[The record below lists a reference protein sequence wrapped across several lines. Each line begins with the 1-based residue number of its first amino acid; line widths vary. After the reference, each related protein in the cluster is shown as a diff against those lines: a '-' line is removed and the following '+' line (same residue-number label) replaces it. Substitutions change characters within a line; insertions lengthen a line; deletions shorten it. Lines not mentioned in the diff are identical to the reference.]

1 MTTMAVDDPPLRRL
15 FDRLDFAPRP
25 PQARLS
31 ELLAQWEALR
41 NERVAPRPPFA
52 RGAVAPDAFLFA
64 RRDGENDYVLE
75 RPCPSLESVLGSGEA
90 GDTLAGAPN
99 PRQAARL
106 RRLFDAVIKAGEPVL
121 AEFVMEGA
129 GEGAVAVDLLAA
141 PMADAEGRICGIF
154 GGCELRSKSDG
165 AAHRPSP
172 ARGFA
177 GPVLFALANA
187 RPLAESVAAQL
198 ATEVAPHEERDF
210 EDGEHTIRPMAGV
223 RNRDVYVFA
232 DLTTSPGQSVND
244 KLCKLLFFVG
254 ALKQSAARSVTVV
267 APYLCYAR
275 KERQTKPRDP
285 VATRHLAQVLEAVGV
300 DCVIT
305 VTAHNLAAFQN
316 AFRCRTEHLDTDALF
331 AHALAG
337 RLKGRQASVVSP
349 DPGGEKRA
357 ELFRAKLESVLGMP
371 VAKAFVDK
379 TRSMG
384 KVTGELF
391 AGDVAGRTAIILD
404 DMISTGGTMTRA
416 AAACRRNGAS
426 EVIAVATHGLF
437 IGGAEELLRDAA
449 INEIWVTDCVALSDA
464 LEGEAHRG
472 RLRIVRAG
480 DLLAG
485 AIRRCHRGGS
495 INELLEHDL
504 ALMS

>member
-25 PQARLS
+25 AQARLA

-41 NERVAPRPPFA
+41 DERVAPRSPFA
-52 RGAVAPDAFLFA
+52 RSAVPPDAFLFA
-64 RRDGENDYVLE
+64 RTDGENDYVLE
-75 RPCPSLESVLGSGEA
+75 RASSSLESVLGSAEA
-90 GDTLAGAPN
+90 GDTLAAAPN

-129 GEGAVAVDLLAA
+129 GDGAVAVDLLAA

-154 GGCELRSKSDG
+154 GGCEFRSKSG
-165 AAHRPSP
+165 AAHRSGQTPES
-172 ARGFA
+172 A
-177 GPVLFALANA
+177 GPVLFALGNA
-187 RPLAESVAAQL
+187 RALADSVAARL
-198 ATEVAPHEERDF
+198 GTEVAPHEERDF
-210 EDGEHTIRPMAGV
+210 EDGEHKIRPTASV

-254 ALKQSAARSVTVV
+254 ALKQSAARSATVV

-285 VATRHLAQVLEAVGV
+285 VATRYLAQMFEAVGV
-300 DCVIT
+300 DCVIS

-337 RLKGRQASVVSP
+337 RLKGRRAAVVSP

-357 ELFRAKLESVLGMP
+357 ELFRVKLERVLGMP
-371 VAKAFVDK
+371 VAKGFVDK

-384 KVTGELF
+384 KVTGDLF

-426 EVIAVATHGLF
+426 EVIAAATHGLF
-437 IGGAEELLRDAA
+437 IGGAQELMRDAS
-449 INEIWVTDCVALSDA
+449 INEIWVTDCAPLSDA
-464 LEGEAHRG
+464 LQPEAHRG

-485 AIRRCHRGGS
+485 AIRCCHRGGS

-504 ALMS
+504 ALNA

>member
-25 PQARLS
+25 SQARLS

-154 GGCELRSKSDG
+154 GGCELRAKSDG

-210 EDGEHTIRPMAGV
+210 EDGEHKIRPTAGV

-437 IGGAEELLRDAA
+437 VGGAEGMMRDAA

>member
-31 ELLAQWEALR
+31 ELLAHWEALR
-41 NERVAPRPPFA
+41 GERIAPRPPLA
-52 RGAVAPDAFLFA
+52 PGDAPPDAFLFA

-75 RPCPSLESVLGSGEA
+75 RACSSLESVLGSAEA
-90 GDTLAGAPN
+90 GDTLAAAPN
-99 PRQAARL
+99 ARQAARL

-121 AEFVMEGA
+121 AEFAMEGA
-129 GEGAVAVDLLAA
+129 GDGAVVDLLAA

-154 GGCELRSKSDG
+154 GGCQFRSKSGG
-165 AAHRPSP
+165 AERRSNQ
-172 ARGFA
+172 AREPA

-187 RPLAESVAAQL
+187 RALAESVAARL
-198 ATEVAPHEERDF
+198 GTEVAPHEERDF
-210 EDGEHTIRPMAGV
+210 EDGEHKIRPTASV

-232 DLTTSPGQSVND
+232 DLTSSPGQSVND

-254 ALKQSAARSVTVV
+254 ALKQSAARLVTVV

-285 VATRHLAQVLEAVGV
+285 VATRYLAQMFEAVGV
-300 DCVIT
+300 DCVIA
-305 VTAHNLAAFQN
+305 VTAHSLAAFQN

-331 AHALAG
+331 ARALAG
-337 RLKGRQASVVSP
+337 RLKGRQAAVVAP

-357 ELFRAKLESVLGMP
+357 ELFRAMLEAVLGMP

-379 TRSMG
+379 ARSMG

-391 AGDVAGRTAIILD
+391 AGDVEGRTAIILD
-404 DMISTGGTMTRA
+404 DMISTGGTMMRA
-416 AAACRRNGAS
+416 AAACRRHGAS

-437 IGGAEELLRDAA
+437 VGGAEELMRDAA
-449 INEIWVTDCVALSDA
+449 IDEIWVTDCVALSDA
-464 LEGEAHRG
+464 LEIEAHRG
-472 RLRIVRAG
+472 RLRVVRMG
-480 DLLAG
+480 DVLAG

-504 ALMS
+504 ALKA

>member
-41 NERVAPRPPFA
+41 DERIAPRPPFA
-52 RGAVAPDAFLFA
+52 RGAIPSDAFLFV

-75 RPCPSLESVLGSGEA
+75 RPCPRLESVLGSAEA
-90 GDTLAGAPN
+90 GDTLAAAPN
-99 PRQAARL
+99 ARQAARL
-106 RRLFDAVIKAGEPVL
+106 RRLFDAVIRAGEPVL
-121 AEFVMEGA
+121 AEFVVEGV
-129 GEGAVAVDLLAA
+129 GEGAMAVDLLAA
-141 PMADAEGRICGIF
+141 PMADAEGKISGIF
-154 GGCELRSKSDG
+154 GGCELRLKSG
-165 AAHRPSP
+165 VAAHRPSP
-172 ARGFA
+172 AGGFG
-177 GPVLFALANA
+177 GPVVFALANA
-187 RPLAESVAAQL
+187 HALGESVASRL
-198 ATEVAPHEERDF
+198 GIDVAPYEERDF
-210 EDGEHTIRPMAGV
+210 EDGEHKIRPAAAV

-254 ALKQSAARSVTVV
+254 ALKQSAARAVTVV

-275 KERQTKPRDP
+275 KERQTRPRDP
-285 VATRHLAQVLEAVGV
+285 VVTRYLAQMFEAVGV

-331 AHALAG
+331 AHALAA
-337 RLKGRQASVVSP
+337 RLKGRQVAVVAP

-357 ELFRAKLESVLGMP
+357 ELFRAKLESVIAMP
-371 VAKAFVDK
+371 VAKGFVDK
-379 TRSMG
+379 TRSLG
-384 KVTGELF
+384 VVTGELF

-426 EVIAVATHGLF
+426 ETIAVATHGLF
-437 IGGAEELLRDAA
+437 VGGAPELMRDSS
-449 INEIWVTDCVALSDA
+449 IDEIWVTDCVALSDA
-464 LEGEAHRG
+464 VEAEARRG
-472 RLRIVRAG
+472 RLRTVRAG
-480 DLLAG
+480 ELLAG
-485 AIRRCHRGGS
+485 AIQRCHGGGS
-495 INELLEHDL
+495 INELLEHDF
-504 ALMS
+504 AFKA

>member
-25 PQARLS
+25 SQARLS

-41 NERVAPRPPFA
+41 DERVAPQPPFA
-52 RGAVAPDAFLFA
+52 RGSVAPDAFLFA
-64 RRDGENDYVLE
+64 RRDSENDYVLE
-75 RPCPSLESVLGSGEA
+75 RACAGLESVLGSAEA
-90 GDTLAGAPN
+90 GDTLTVAPN
-99 PRQAARL
+99 ARQAARL

-121 AEFVMEGA
+121 AEFAMEGD
-129 GEGAVAVDLLAA
+129 GAVAVDLLAA

-154 GGCELRSKSDG
+154 GGCELRSKSGG
-165 AAHRPSP
+165 AAYRSFQ
-172 ARGFA
+172 ARETA

-187 RPLAESVAAQL
+187 RALAESVAARL
-198 ATEVAPHEERDF
+198 ATAVAPHEERDF
-210 EDGEHTIRPMAGV
+210 EDGEHKIRPTTGV

-285 VATRHLAQVLEAVGV
+285 VVTRYLAQMFEAVGV
-300 DCVIT
+300 DCVIS
-305 VTAHNLAAFQN
+305 VTAHSLAALQN
-316 AFRCRTEHLDTDALF
+316 AFRCRTEHLDADALF

-337 RLKGRQASVVSP
+337 RLKGRQAAVVSP

-357 ELFRAKLESVLGMP
+357 ELFRVKLEAVLGAP

-426 EVIAVATHGLF
+426 ETIAVATHGLF
-437 IGGAEELLRDAA
+437 IGGAPELMRDPS
-449 INEIWVTDCVALSDA
+449 IDEIWVTDCVALSDM

-472 RLRIVRAG
+472 RLRIVAAG

-485 AIRRCHRGGS
+485 AIQRCHRGGS

-504 ALMS
+504 ALKG